1 MGRTSIGA
9 SGAPEFR
16 ARLIRMLRETMG
28 PEADAPET
36 AAAAVHAARLLAG
49 GTPVAPAEVGAS
61 LGWPPERVAAA
72 LRRLRA
78 AGQVETDDAGR
89 IVGMAGLTLLPT
101 AHRFE
106 AAGRALYTW
115 CALDALFFPALLGT
129 PAHVSSTCPVTGGA
143 VHLTVTPDA
152 GVTDLAPPAAVVSI
166 PIPEGR
172 PAAPGCGPGACAELF
187 GPGGAFCGNAHFFTS
202 ERAAQ
207 IWLRDH
213 PRAVT
218 LPAADAC
225 ALAVEVWAE
234 PLLRQAAS
242 AR

>member
-1 MGRTSIGA
+1 MSSRAERSAPDFREGLSRT
-9 SGAPEFR
+9 
-16 ARLIRMLRETMG
+16 LRETMG
-28 PEADAPET
+28 PEADAPES
-36 AAAAVHAARLLAG
+36 AATAVHAARLLAG
-49 GTPVAPAEVGAS
+49 GAPVSLERLGAS

-72 LRRLRA
+72 MRRLREVR
-78 AGQVETDDAGR
+78 QVETDDAGR
-89 IVGMAGLTLLPT
+89 IVGVAGLSLRPT

-106 AAGRALYTW
+106 TAGRGLYTW

-129 PAHVSSTCPVTGGA
+129 PARVASACPVTGAA

-152 GVTDLAPPAAVVSI
+152 GVTDLAPPGAVVSI
-166 PIPEGR
+166 PMPEER
-172 PAAPGCGPGACAELF
+172 PAAGCGPGACAGPY
-187 GPGGAFCGNAHFFTS
+187 GPGGAFCGNAHFFAS

-207 IWLRDH
+207 RWLRSH

-234 PLLRQAAS
+234 PLLRQTAS
-242 AR
+242 VR

>member
-1 MGRTSIGA
+1 MIGA
-9 SGAPEFR
+9 SGASDFR
-16 ARLIRMLRETMG
+16 AWLVCTLRETMG
-28 PEADAPET
+28 PEADAPDT

-49 GTPVAPAEVGAS
+49 GAPVALERLGTS
-61 LGWPPERVAAA
+61 LGWEAERVAAA
-72 LRRLRA
+72 MRRLRE
-78 AGQVETDDAGR
+78 GRQVEADDEGR
-89 IVGMAGLTLLPT
+89 IVGAAGLSLRPT

-106 AAGRALYTW
+106 AAGRQLYTW

-129 PAHVSSTCPVTGGA
+129 PARVTSACPVTGA
-143 VHLTVTPDA
+143 DVHLTVTPDA
-152 GVTDLAPPAAVVSI
+152 GVADLAPPGAVVSI

-172 PAAPGCGPGACAELF
+172 SAVAGCGPGACAELF
-187 GPGGAFCGNAHFFTS
+187 GPGGAFCGNAHFFAS

-234 PLLRQAAS
+234 PLLRHA
-242 AR
+242 